1 MMSRAHFYMAFAVVI
16 GIWLYA
22 SYVKEKN
29 RILKEIDRNLKAAS
43 DEQLE
48 RYRKFLFECKKSII
62 EIIIEKYART
72 PAEGNKEVIDALKR
86 IEEEM
91 AARIRQT
98 EQPNKEL
105 WYISGAVS
113 TDPDFRK
120 KFSDAEQYLRTA
132 GFNVIN
138 PVRDEEDGMP
148 WDWYLRKDIRKL
160 TECTGI
166 IFLPDWKTSRG
177 ARLEKNI
184 ADGLGLDELSY
195 DELSGRFSTEES
207 EK

>member
-1 MMSRAHFYMAFAVVI
+1 MMSRTYFYMAFAVVI

-22 SYVKEKN
+22 SYVKKKN

-48 RYRKFLFECKKSII
+48 RYRKFLFVCK
-62 EIIIEKYART
+62 

-98 EQPNKEL
+98 KQPNKKL